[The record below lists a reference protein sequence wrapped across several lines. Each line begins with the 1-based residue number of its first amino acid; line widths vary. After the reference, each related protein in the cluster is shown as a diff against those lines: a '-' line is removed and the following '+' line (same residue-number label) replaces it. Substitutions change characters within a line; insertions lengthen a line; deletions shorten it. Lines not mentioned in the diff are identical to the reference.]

1 MFEGA
6 LNELLFFWLS
16 LLLHSSP
23 MASPHRF
30 LDFLQVCM
38 CVCQWLYASILLC
51 IHALICRRERIEWA
65 KGKRDNWEKS
75 AAGGE
80 ANRPTSAEHTFRD
93 DLFESIVH
101 PYSQF
106 TRFFKSLACFW
117 CALKYLLQ
125 FFMCH
130 NEDVLH

>member
-1 MFEGA
+1 MCLPVVVCKYIAMYTCF
-6 LNELLFFWLS
+6 N
-16 LLLHSSP
+16 
-23 MASPHRF
+23 
-30 LDFLQVCM
+30 LQKGENRVGKG
-38 CVCQWLYASILLC
+38 
-51 IHALICRRERIEWA
+51 E
-65 KGKRDNWEKS
+65 KGKWEKS